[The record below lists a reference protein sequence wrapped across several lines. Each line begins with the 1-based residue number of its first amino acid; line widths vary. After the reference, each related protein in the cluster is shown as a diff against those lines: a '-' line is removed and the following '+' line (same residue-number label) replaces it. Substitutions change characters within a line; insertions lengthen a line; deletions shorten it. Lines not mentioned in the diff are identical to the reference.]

1 MVFPFFGPN
10 PDERVGT
17 IADCPQHG
25 FARTSTWA
33 IADLSVTSEGG
44 CKAVFQLQDSEATRR
59 IWPFAF
65 KLSYEVVL
73 GVEIKFYG
81 AFFLHAIDAPPG

>member
-17 IADCPQHG
+17 IAPCPQHG
-25 FARTSTWA
+25 FTRTSRWS
-33 IADLSVTSEGG
+33 IADLSVTSEESG
-44 CKAVFQLQDSEATRR
+44 CKAVFQLQDSEATRG

-65 KLSYEVVL
+65 KLTSEMRL
-73 GVEIKFYG
+73 E
-81 AFFLHAIDAPPG
+81 ARLSAATDR